1 MVDPIT
7 PIFATSPSSA
17 TKIGSSV
24 SITSEAENAWVA
36 ARQSHIT
43 ADLDALKDAAERE
56 DDEGEDRQRD
66 ADDPPVSPDDRHPHS
81 RFEGTAAEDAG
92 TIEEHPLFSGESE
105 RIGTQN
111 FDENTPFGERVAI
124 I

>member
-1 MVDPIT
+1 MIDPIA
-7 PIFATSPSSA
+7 PISATSPSSA

-43 ADLDALKDAAERE
+43 AGLDALKDAAERE
-56 DDEGEDRQRD
+56 DHHQEARRSD
-66 ADDPPVSPDDRHPHS
+66 AEETPVSPDDRHPHS
-81 RFEGTAAEDAG
+81 RWEATAS
-92 TIEEHPLFSGESE
+92 EETGATEERPLFSGESD

>member
-7 PIFATSPSSA
+7 PISATSPSSA

-24 SITSEAENAWVA
+24 SITPEAENAWVA

-43 ADLDALKDAAERE
+43 ADLDALKDAAERQ
-56 DDEGEDRQRD
+56 DDGQEDRQRD
-66 ADDPPVSPDDRHPHS
+66 ADDAPVSSDDRHTHS
-81 RFEGTAAEDAG
+81 RFEGTAPEDAG
-92 TIEEHPLFSGESE
+92 AAEEHPRFSGESE